1 MLTIGPVPLDN
12 PFVLAPLA
20 GYTDLPFRILCREYG
35 AAIVFSEM
43 ISCHGLVYDHD
54 KTHEMLASHHRE
66 RPVAMQIFGAEPEI
80 MAEAARIV
88 SEHPIDIIDINMGCP
103 VKKVVKKG
111 AGAALMREPKLAEKI
126 ISAVVKNT
134 SKPVTV
140 KFRTGWNHHTI
151 TAPSFAKMAE
161 NAGAQAVTVH
171 ARTWSDG
178 FSGPVDWEVLARVKD
193 QVNIPVI
200 GNGDIKSHEDGL
212 EMMRKT
218 ACDAVMIGRCA
229 LGTPWIFSPDQP
241 LAGMN
246 LRAKALIRHLEL
258 IEELLVP
265 DQFLG
270 KVKNHAGKYFKG
282 TPGSA
287 TLRRQIY
294 DTTSFQE
301 LMDLARNLKRL
312 NR

>member
-1 MLTIGPVPLDN
+1 
-12 PFVLAPLA
+12 
-20 GYTDLPFRILCREYG
+20 
-35 AAIVFSEM
+35 
-43 ISCHGLVYDHD
+43 
-54 KTHEMLASHHRE
+54 
-66 RPVAMQIFGAEPEI
+66 
-80 MAEAARIV
+80 
-88 SEHPIDIIDINMGCP
+88 
-103 VKKVVKKG
+103 
-111 AGAALMREPKLAEKI
+111 
-126 ISAVVKNT
+126 
-134 SKPVTV
+134 
-140 KFRTGWNHHTI
+140 
-151 TAPSFAKMAE
+151 MAE